1 MTLSRISQVSFSM
14 GITNKLKMKLI
25 ALRKISQE
33 DGLIELIKSFGLF
46 LIRPFYDH
54 HLYYLFEFVKY
65 SEEIE
70 NDLSKDIPKI
80 NISALNFKIVSS
92 NSEADRLEKENFE
105 FRSYSRKYNI
115 DINPVRM
122 LDIGLIAFCT
132 FIDKELVAVSWVI
145 PSQQAQDRYRAPPLK
160 VDYSN
165 HEAFPRSSWCHPK
178 YRGLGIYRYTVN
190 NRDRYLSQIG
200 ITMLRSTVEYKNKSG
215 NRLAEGI
222 GYTKYGKA
230 IFTRVLWWKSW
241 QEIYNNRSQ

>member
-1 MTLSRISQVSFSM
+1 MSLMPFSM

-33 DGLIELIKSFGLF
+33 DGLIELIKSFVLF
-46 LIRPFYDH
+46 LIRPFYDR
-54 HLYYLFEFVKY
+54 HLYYLYEGIIDSK
-65 SEEIE
+65 EIE
-70 NDLSKDIPKI
+70 YNISKDIPKT
-80 NISALNFKIVSS
+80 NIGALNFKIVSS

-105 FRSYSRKYNI
+105 FRSYFRKFNI

-132 FIDKELVAVSWVI
+132 FIGKEFAAISWVI
-145 PSQQAQDRYRAPPLK
+145 PSQQAQARYKAPPLK

-178 YRGLGIYRYTVN
+178 YRGLGIYRYTES

-215 NRLAEGI
+215 YRMAEGM

-230 IFTRVLWWKSW
+230 IFTRVLWWKFW